1 MLSVGGMREF
11 FNKFGNGCTLAVLG
25 AFALSLVI
33 GYSGN
38 QGGRGGRNGGNSAN
52 PAEALVA
59 TVNGQPITEGD
70 FREMNA
76 QVQQRS
82 GSAPAGT
89 AFAGVQG
96 QTMQNL
102 VQRAVITQ
110 EAQRRNARPL
120 EADLDKAID
129 QYRQSVAQQTGK
141 TKLTDSEWADY
152 LQSSRGM
159 SVSDL
164 REQAAKSLIPVALI
178 NTLKSEEKVTEVE
191 ARNQSAKAHLALIS
205 VPYQEAGVPVV
216 PGKTKPLSE
225 AEAQQKAAALYAK
238 VKGGADFATI
248 ARSNT
253 DNPDEAKKGGDVEPL
268 DEYSAAN
275 APGQMSLNLALG
287 YGKDLADAV
296 HKLAPGQN
304 TDVVKISGLF
314 QQHAVG
320 FARLIDRKLATP
332 KDFDSKKAIAAL
344 TEQRAAQKA
353 ETLIKSL
360 VKSAKIEFKDLD
372 KKAYYDYAQLQSA
385 ESESYQA
392 MMSGQ
397 AATPP
402 TKAETDAQQAVIDKD
417 FDDMLKRHPDD
428 VTAAILVADRIKAQ
442 KLLDAASQDRLIALD
457 ETIAKSSDD
466 FDRHFDLADIYGK
479 RKQYDKAKIHLDRV
493 AKLLGYN
500 TPYDLDGLKSANAL
514 HERLEKAYRA
524 ISQPAE
530 ADKEKALSDA
540 LQPKIMAA
548 NIKQLEEQR
557 RAKAAQTAPGIQ
569 AVPQVSVPAGGG
581 SQSITITPTPTP
593 ADKPAPAMKDGGTAA
608 PPANAPT
615 TPPSAPDTAP
625 TPAGSASPPHVGKGR

>member
-1 MLSVGGMREF
+1 MFSVGGMREF

-38 QGGRGGRNGGNSAN
+38 QGGRGGRNGGNSN

-96 QTMQNL
+96 QTMQSL

-120 EADLDKAID
+120 EADIDKAID
-129 QYRQSVAQQTGK
+129 QYRQIVAQQMSK

-159 SVSDL
+159 SVGDL
-164 REQAAKSLIPVALI
+164 REQAAKSLVPVALI

-205 VPYQEAGVPVV
+205 VPYQEAGAPVA

-238 VKGGADFATI
+238 VKGGADFATV

-253 DNPDEAKKGGDVEPL
+253 DNPAEAKKGGDIDPL

-314 QQHAVG
+314 QQHAYG
-320 FARLIDRKLATP
+320 FARLVDRKLTTP
-332 KDFDSKKAIAAL
+332 KDFDPKKAIASL

-353 ETLIKSL
+353 EDLIKSL

-392 MMSGQ
+392 MMSGR
-397 AATPP
+397 ASTPP

-442 KLLDAASQDRLIALD
+442 KLPDAASQDRLIALD

-479 RKQYDKAKIHLDRV
+479 RRQYDKAKTHLDRV

-524 ISQPAE
+524 INQPAE
-530 ADKEKALSDA
+530 ADREKALSDA

-557 RAKAAQTAPGIQ
+557 KANAAQPAPGVQ
-569 AVPQVSVPAGGG
+569 AMPQVSVPAGGG
-581 SQSITITPTPTP
+581 SQSITITPTP
-593 ADKPAPAMKDGGTAA
+593 AGKPAPAVKDSGKAA
-608 PPANAPT
+608 PSTNAPA
-615 TPPSAPDTAP
+615 TPPPTPDAAP
-625 TPAGSASPPHVGKGR
+625 TPTQSASPPPAGKGR